1 MDGFENADFELYSK
15 DKVLMFGFSSKYGF
29 EQSYRLLWIHNG
41 ELVSTKEVVHTSKD
55 MLFYVSI
62 VVVNDCFYSLYTEHK
77 ITSLKILR
85 YQVNEQEGFSL
96 AETNSASIE
105 F

>member
-62 VVVNDCFYSLYTEHK
+62 VVVNDCFYSFYTEHK